1 MVQFLHRSALSL
13 ALPLSLW
20 SFALL
25 HATLLINCIPTPFLH
40 NKSPYEMLHSQPYD
54 INLLLVFGC
63 LCYISTI
70 TAHRTKL
77 ASWAHSS
84 IFLGFKSHTKG
95 YIVFNLHTHELV
107 VSRNVVFY
115 EDQIPYLSNSHQTL
129 SSDPSLPFST
139 SFSPTHPASFDP
151 IVTNSPS
158 LIVPAIPSVTSTPTS
173 NLPIHSRPIRTR
185 HPPTYLKD
193 FHTAFTLTSTTSL
206 EGI

>member
-1 MVQFLHRSALSL
+1 MDSSILIVILLYILNVTRALLFQSS
-13 ALPLSLW
+13 LPLSLW

-95 YIVFNLHTHELV
+95 YLVFNLHTCELV
-107 VSRNVVFY
+107 VSRNVVLY
-115 EDQIPYLSNSHQTL
+115 EDQFLYLSNSHQTL
-129 SSDPSLPFST
+129 SSDPSLPSST
-139 SFSPTHPASFDP
+139 SFSPCITVFYSVLDQMSLFWTQVCSFGP
-151 IVTNSPS
+151 NVFI
-158 LIVPAIPSVTSTPTS
+158 
-173 NLPIHSRPIRTR
+173 
-185 HPPTYLKD
+185 LKYWD
-193 FHTAFTLTSTTSL
+193 
-206 EGI
+206 